1 MNIIG
6 IIPARMASS
15 RFPGKPLEK
24 ILGMPMIGHVY
35 HRCKMSPVMN
45 AVYVAT
51 CDEEISD
58 YTRSIGGKVIMT
70 SIKHERASDRT
81 AEAMLKIEETTG
93 QSVDI
98 VVMIQGD
105 EPLVTPAM
113 IETALA
119 PFEDSSVNVVN
130 LMANIDSLD
139 EFEDPNEPKVVIDR
153 NSDAIYF
160 SREPI
165 PSRKKGINDVP
176 MYKQVC
182 VIPFRRDYLLQFN
195 RMSETDLER
204 IESIDMNRIIEHGEK
219 VRMVQID
226 GKVYSVD
233 TELDLKKV
241 ENLMR
246 NDPSVKD
253 YITIET

>member
-15 RFPGKPLEK
+15 RFPGKPLERS
-24 ILGMPMIGHVY
+24 LGMPMIGHVY
-35 HRCKMSPVMN
+35 HRCKISPVMN

-51 CDEEISD
+51 CDKEIAD
-58 YTRSIGGKVIMT
+58 YTRSIGGRVVMT

-81 AEAMLKIEETTG
+81 AEAMLKIEKTTG

-113 IETALA
+113 IEIALA

-153 NSDAIYF
+153 NSNAIYF

-176 MYKQVC
+176 MFKQVC
-182 VIPFRRDYLLQFN
+182 VIPFRRDYLIKFN

-241 ENLMR
+241 ENLMW
-246 NDPSVKD
+246 NDPLVKD

>member
-1 MNIIG
+1 M
-6 IIPARMASS
+6 
-15 RFPGKPLEK
+15 
-24 ILGMPMIGHVY
+24 
-35 HRCKMSPVMN
+35 
-45 AVYVAT
+45 
-51 CDEEISD
+51 
-58 YTRSIGGKVIMT
+58 
-70 SIKHERASDRT
+70 
-81 AEAMLKIEETTG
+81 
-93 QSVDI
+93 
-98 VVMIQGD
+98 
-105 EPLVTPAM
+105 
-113 IETALA
+113 
-119 PFEDSSVNVVN
+119 
-130 LMANIDSLD
+130 
-139 EFEDPNEPKVVIDR
+139 
-153 NSDAIYF
+153 
-160 SREPI
+160 
-165 PSRKKGINDVP
+165 KKLIF
-176 MYKQVC
+176 YKQVC